1 MTTPRVNPEMAAY
14 FAGLF
19 DGEGWIRVEVKRG
32 EHGGTGVLCV
42 GLGSTFLAIVTEMHQ
57 TFGGC
62 LTKIRI
68 PSKVSRKPMRDWRA
82 TNEVAAD
89 FLRVVYPYLR
99 IKKRQAALAFKFRN
113 IMGQTLHKRDAHRIE
128 LFEEISAE
136 ISTLNKSWDGL
147 VETVKPTPETA
158 KSQSTAPLFEN

>member
-1 MTTPRVNPEMAAY
+1 MAAY

-19 DGEGWIRVEVKRG
+19 DGEGWIRVEVRRG
-32 EHGGTGVLCV
+32 ERGGTGVLIV
-42 GLGSTFLAIVTEMHQ
+42 GVGSTYMPIVTEMHQ
-57 TFGGC
+57 LFGGC
-62 LTKIRI
+62 LTKSRLSSRI
-68 PSKVSRKPMRDWRA
+68 SRKLSRDWRA

-113 IMGQTLHKRDAHRIE
+113 IMGQTLHQRDAHRIE

-136 ISTLNKSWDGL
+136 ISALNKSRDGL
-147 VETVKPTPETA
+147 VETVKAAPETV
-158 KSQSTAPLFEN
+158 KSQSTSPVN